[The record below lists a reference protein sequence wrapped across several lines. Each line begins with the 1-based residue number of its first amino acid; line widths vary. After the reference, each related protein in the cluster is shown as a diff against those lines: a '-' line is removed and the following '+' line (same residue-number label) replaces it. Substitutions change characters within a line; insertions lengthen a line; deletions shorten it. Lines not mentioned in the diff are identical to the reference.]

1 MSTPIKK
8 PRILLVEDEQHLA
21 FGIEFNL
28 RRAGYEV
35 VVEADGTKAHQRLV
49 EQASLFDLVIL
60 DLMLPGLN
68 GYDICQRLRRSGAHM
83 PVLML
88 SARSLP
94 EDRTRGF
101 EVGADQY
108 LTKPFDLEELLTRVK
123 HLLLRFKNFSSQA
136 SVSPDDPAVVQIG
149 ECVVDFHSFQVAR
162 GAGEAPHQL
171 TSLEAK
177 LLRYLLRHE
186 GRVVS
191 RGELLENVWE
201 LEGDASSRAPDQF
214 IRRLRKLLER
224 DPAQP
229 TIIHTVRDAGYRLV
243 LPESTEPHLSP
254 RTPEET
260 P

>member
-1 MSTPIKK
+1 MPDSLKK

-28 RRAGYEV
+28 KRAGYEV
-35 VVEADGTKAHQRLV
+35 VVEMDGQSADRRLM
-49 EQASLFDLVIL
+49 EQAPLFDLVIL

-68 GYDICQRLRRSGAHM
+68 GYDICRRLRKAGGQM
-83 PVLML
+83 PVLIL

-123 HLLLRFKNFSSQA
+123 HLLLRFKNFTGKAMVAVDSEME
-136 SVSPDDPAVVQIG
+136 SVVTVGDYQIDFNSYQVLRESEVVQ
-149 ECVVDFHSFQVAR
+149 
-162 GAGEAPHQL
+162 QL

-177 LLRYLLRHE
+177 LLRYFIKHA
-186 GRVVS
+186 GRVIS

-201 LEGDASSRAPDQF
+201 LDNDTLSRAPDQF

-229 TIIHTVRDAGYRLV
+229 MIIQTVRDAGYRFV
-243 LPESTEPHLSP
+243 LPE
-254 RTPEET
+254 
-260 P
+260 

>member
-1 MSTPIKK
+1 MPDSLKK

-28 RRAGYEV
+28 KRAGYEV
-35 VVEADGTKAHQRLV
+35 VVEMDGQSADRRLT
-49 EQASLFDLVIL
+49 EQAPLFDLVIL

-68 GYDICQRLRRSGAHM
+68 GYDICRRLRKAGGQM
-83 PVLML
+83 PVLIL

-123 HLLLRFKNFSSQA
+123 HLLLRFKNFTGKAAVAVDSEME
-136 SVSPDDPAVVQIG
+136 SVVMVGDYEIDFNSYQVLRDSEIVQ
-149 ECVVDFHSFQVAR
+149 
-162 GAGEAPHQL
+162 QL

-177 LLRYLLRHE
+177 LLRYFIKHA
-186 GRVVS
+186 GRVIS

-201 LEGDASSRAPDQF
+201 LDNDTLSRAPDQF

-229 TIIHTVRDAGYRLV
+229 MIIQTVRDAGYRFV
-243 LPESTEPHLSP
+243 LPE
-254 RTPEET
+254 
-260 P
+260 

>member
-1 MSTPIKK
+1 MPDSLKK

-28 RRAGYEV
+28 KRAGYEV
-35 VVEADGTKAHQRLV
+35 VVEMDGQSADRRLT
-49 EQASLFDLVIL
+49 EQAPLFDLVIL

-68 GYDICQRLRRSGAHM
+68 GYDICRRLRKAGGQM
-83 PVLML
+83 PVLIL

-123 HLLLRFKNFSSQA
+123 HLLLRFKNFTGKATVAVDSEME
-136 SVSPDDPAVVQIG
+136 SVVMVGDYEIDFNSYQVLRDSEIVQ
-149 ECVVDFHSFQVAR
+149 
-162 GAGEAPHQL
+162 QL

-177 LLRYLLRHE
+177 LLRYFIKHA
-186 GRVVS
+186 GRVIS

-201 LEGDASSRAPDQF
+201 LDNDTLSRAPDQF

-229 TIIHTVRDAGYRLV
+229 MIIQTVRDAGYRFV
-243 LPESTEPHLSP
+243 LPE
-254 RTPEET
+254 
-260 P
+260 

>member
-1 MSTPIKK
+1 MPDSLKK

-28 RRAGYEV
+28 KRAGYEV
-35 VVEADGTKAHQRLV
+35 VVEMDGQAADRRLT
-49 EQASLFDLVIL
+49 EQAPLFDLVIL

-68 GYDICQRLRRSGAHM
+68 GYDICRRLRKAGGQM
-83 PVLML
+83 PVLIL

-108 LTKPFDLEELLTRVK
+108 MNKPFDLEELLTRVK
-123 HLLLRFKNFSSQA
+123 HLLLRFKN
-136 SVSPDDPAVVQIG
+136 VSGIAPSTLEAEPDAVVTVGDFQI
-149 ECVVDFHSFQVAR
+149 DFHSYQVMRDAR
-162 GAGEAPHQL
+162 VVQQL

-177 LLRYLLRHE
+177 LLRYFIKHA
-186 GRVVS
+186 GRVIS

-201 LEGDASSRAPDQF
+201 SDNDSLSRAPDQF
-214 IRRLRKLLER
+214 IRRLRKLLEH

-229 TIIHTVRDAGYRLV
+229 TIIQTVRDAGYRFTM
-243 LPESTEPHLSP
+243 PA
-254 RTPEET
+254 
-260 P
+260 

>member
-1 MSTPIKK
+1 MVESIKK

-28 RRAGYEV
+28 KRAGYEV
-35 VVEADGTKAHQRLV
+35 VVEMDGQSADRRLT
-49 EQASLFDLVIL
+49 EQAPLFDLVIL

-68 GYDICQRLRRSGAHM
+68 GYDICRRLRKAGGQM
-83 PVLML
+83 PVLIL

-123 HLLLRFKNFSSQA
+123 HLLIRFKNITGSTA
-136 SVSPDDPAVVQIG
+136 AALDAEPDAVVKIG
-149 ECVVDFHSFQVAR
+149 QFDLDFNSYQVTR
-162 GAGEAPHQL
+162 DGEFVQQL

-177 LLRYLLRHE
+177 LLKYFIKNA
-186 GRVVS
+186 GRVIS

-201 LEGDASSRAPDQF
+201 LENEVLSRAPDQF

-229 TIIHTVRDAGYRLV
+229 LIIQTVRDAGYRFV
-243 LPESTEPHLSP
+243 MPE
-254 RTPEET
+254 
-260 P
+260 

>member
-1 MSTPIKK
+1 MADSLKK

-28 RRAGYEV
+28 KRAGYEV
-35 VVEADGTKAHQRLV
+35 VVEVDGQSADRRLT
-49 EQASLFDLVIL
+49 EQAPLFDLIIL

-68 GYDICQRLRRSGAHM
+68 GYDICRRLRKAGGQM
-83 PVLML
+83 PVLIL

-123 HLLLRFKNFSSQA
+123 HLLLRFKNFTGSGVVATDSEPIAVVTIGDYQVDFSSYQVLRA
-136 SVSPDDPAVVQIG
+136 GAVVQ
-149 ECVVDFHSFQVAR
+149 
-162 GAGEAPHQL
+162 QL

-177 LLRYLLRHE
+177 LLRYFIKHA
-186 GRVVS
+186 GRVIS
-191 RGELLENVWE
+191 RGELLEYVWE
-201 LEGDASSRAPDQF
+201 LDNDALSRAPDQF
-214 IRRLRKLLER
+214 IRRLRKLLEV

-229 TIIHTVRDAGYRLV
+229 LIIQTVRDAGYRFV
-243 LPESTEPHLSP
+243 FPE
-254 RTPEET
+254 
-260 P
+260 

>member
-1 MSTPIKK
+1 M
-8 PRILLVEDEQHLA
+8 
-21 FGIEFNL
+21 
-28 RRAGYEV
+28 
-35 VVEADGTKAHQRLV
+35 
-49 EQASLFDLVIL
+49 
-60 DLMLPGLN
+60 
-68 GYDICQRLRRSGAHM
+68 
-83 PVLML
+83 
-88 SARSLP
+88 
-94 EDRTRGF
+94 
-101 EVGADQY
+101 
-108 LTKPFDLEELLTRVK
+108 
-123 HLLLRFKNFSSQA
+123 
-136 SVSPDDPAVVQIG
+136 
-149 ECVVDFHSFQVAR
+149 
-162 GAGEAPHQL
+162 
-171 TSLEAK
+171 
-177 LLRYLLRHE
+177 RYLLRHE

>member
-1 MSTPIKK
+1 MVDSIKK

-28 RRAGYEV
+28 KRAGYEV
-35 VVEADGTKAHQRLV
+35 VVEMDGQSADRRLT
-49 EQASLFDLVIL
+49 EQAPLFDLVIL

-68 GYDICQRLRRSGAHM
+68 GYDICRRLRKAGGQM
-83 PVLML
+83 PVLIL

-123 HLLLRFKNFSSQA
+123 HLLIRFKNFA
-136 SVSPDDPAVVQIG
+136 GPSVVSVDAEPDSIVKIGDFQVDFNSYQVRRDGEVVQ
-149 ECVVDFHSFQVAR
+149 
-162 GAGEAPHQL
+162 QL

-177 LLRYLLRHE
+177 LLRYFIKHA
-186 GRVVS
+186 GRVIS

-201 LEGDASSRAPDQF
+201 LDNDVLSRAPDQF
-214 IRRLRKLLER
+214 IRRLRKLLEQ

-229 TIIHTVRDAGYRLV
+229 TIIQTVRDAGYRFV
-243 LPESTEPHLSP
+243 MPD
-254 RTPEET
+254 
-260 P
+260 